1 MVGLTLP
8 VARELARHSIRV
20 VTIAPGLFD
29 TPLLAGLP
37 APTRESLAAEVPF
50 PSRLGIPEEFADLV
64 EHLITNRM
72 VNGEVISLDGALRMQ
87 PC

>member
-1 MVGLTLP
+1 MHPARILKRTVGQGAVCL
-8 VARELARHSIRV
+8 ECRV
-20 VTIAPGLFD
+20 D
-29 TPLLAGLP
+29 DS
-37 APTRESLAAEVPF
+37 PTRESLAADVPF
-50 PSRLGIPEEFADLV
+50 PSRLGAPEEFADLV